1 MWAKTTSSEIPATKM
16 PGLESSFE
24 PTRMTLGLARAVALD
39 HSAAR
44 TTPVHHKSQQ

>member
-1 MWAKTTSSEIPATKM
+1 MWAKTYFDVPATKM

-24 PTRMTLGLARAVALD
+24 PTRMSLGLARAVALD

-44 TTPVHHKSQQ
+44 TTPVHHKLQQ